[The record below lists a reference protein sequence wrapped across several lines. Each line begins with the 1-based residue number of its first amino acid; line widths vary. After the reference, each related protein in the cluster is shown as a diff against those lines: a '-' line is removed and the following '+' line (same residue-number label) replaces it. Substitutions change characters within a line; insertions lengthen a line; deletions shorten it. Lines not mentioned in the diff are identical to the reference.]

1 MLRAATEA
9 AAGRM
14 NLLAVTVLTSL
25 NDEDMQ
31 EIGVS
36 GRLSDQVLRMA
47 ASGAERRLP
56 GNCYF
61 AARSSDGEKSPGR
74 RLCHCHA
81 RHSSGWRRNQ

>member
-25 NDEDMQ
+25 NDDDMQ
-31 EIGVS
+31 EIGVA

-47 ASGAERRLP
+47 ALAQEHRVP

-61 AARSSDGEKSPGR
+61 AARSSDGEKSFGR

-81 RHSSGWRRNQ
+81 GHPSGRRRNQ